1 MIYLTRFF
9 NPVFLS
15 DETGVVTTSKRKV
28 YKEEIMKKK
37 LLAMLVAG
45 VLGATLL
52 AGCGGEEP
60 AATETTE
67 TEEASDEASDESS
80 SEITFAD
87 LQDNY
92 AVLVD
97 CYNQVE
103 DLYMSDQIAQDDDI
117 ESLLSEAKG
126 IIDEMGEATEDDFSS
141 QEDYQTMNDSMVSLI
156 DSLGKIVD
164 GMETTGSDSSD
175 ESSEEGS
182 EESSD
187 DISFVDGFY
196 ATDGNSSDFMIA
208 FYEGSAGDIAYVNDG
223 TNEVFAEYTVENAQL
238 DDGTEYLL
246 VTVGNTQIGY
256 IEDGDDIYLIDDEG
270 NVYGAARLTEEEADA
285 LAEAASK

>member
-1 MIYLTRFF
+1 
-9 NPVFLS
+9 
-15 DETGVVTTSKRKV
+15 
-28 YKEEIMKKK
+28 MKKK

-175 ESSEEGS
+175 ESSEEG
-182 EESSD
+182 
-187 DISFVDGFY
+187 
-196 ATDGNSSDFMIA
+196 
-208 FYEGSAGDIAYVNDG
+208 AGKDA
-223 TNEVFAEYTVENAQL
+223 
-238 DDGTEYLL
+238 LL
-246 VTVGNTQIGY
+246 RRIFPLVV
-256 IEDGDDIYLIDDEG
+256 
-270 NVYGAARLTEEEADA
+270 VPRLTEPGFVPTVVGGKDGVFVLLFQLRTHLVEQRV
-285 LAEAASK
+285 LHGGTLSLVILRSTQRII

>member
-1 MIYLTRFF
+1 
-9 NPVFLS
+9 
-15 DETGVVTTSKRKV
+15 
-28 YKEEIMKKK
+28 MKKK

-52 AGCGGEEP
+52 AGCGGEE
-60 AATETTE
+60 AATATEPETE

-80 SEITFAD
+80 SEITFED

-103 DLYMSDQIAQDDDI
+103 ELYMNDQIAQDDEI

-141 QEDYQTMNDSMVSLI
+141 QEDYKAMNDSMATLI
-156 DSLGKIVD
+156 DSLGNIVD
-164 GMETTGSDSSD
+164 GMETTGSDSS
-175 ESSEEGS
+175 EEGS

-187 DISFVDGFY
+187 DVSFVDGFY

-223 TNEVFAEYTVENAQL
+223 TDEVFAEYTVESAQL

-256 IEDGDDIYLIDDEG
+256 YEDGDDIYLIDEDG
-270 NVYGAARLTEEEADA
+270 TVYGAARLTEEEADA